1 MVRSRIGF
9 GQSMQGKCFTNRTCE
24 TVAKI
29 VISPDGVK
37 LAKAPGMG
45 NPEPPLRGKA
55 SGWSKAV
62 ARRNNDF
69 LMSVD
74 GAALAGQGE
83 PYAVSLTFGREE
95 IVSPDALRD
104 VRQSLFWRLRRM
116 GLIRLHWLVE
126 FQGDGTPHLHMLLY
140 LPMADQ
146 EAAIRSHWL
155 DVAGWTGARVSGQ
168 HVVSVNHL
176 RGWKQYLGKHGI
188 RGVHH
193 YQRQMPEGWEEPGRM
208 WGKLG
213 DWPTRALELECDL
226 ETFFRFRRCLRSY
239 RIADARAM
247 VRQAKPADLKRS
259 LRSLK
264 FARNCLREPRD
275 DGSRRATLR
284 GMNQWVPEA
293 VSMRLAIEL
302 SERPAA
308 MIRLWSERATSANP
322 GV

>member
-1 MVRSRIGF
+1 M
-9 GQSMQGKCFTNRTCE
+9 
-24 TVAKI
+24 AKI

-188 RGVHH
+188 RGFITISGKCRRAGKSRAVCGASWAIGRHGRLNSNAILRH
-193 YQRQMPEGWEEPGRM
+193 FSGFVVVSDRIGSRMPGR
-208 WGKLG
+208 W
-213 DWPTRALELECDL
+213 
-226 ETFFRFRRCLRSY
+226 
-239 RIADARAM
+239 
-247 VRQAKPADLKRS
+247 
-259 LRSLK
+259 
-264 FARNCLREPRD
+264 
-275 DGSRRATLR
+275 
-284 GMNQWVPEA
+284 
-293 VSMRLAIEL
+293 
-302 SERPAA
+302 
-308 MIRLWSERATSANP
+308 
-322 GV
+322 